1 MARKALPANV
11 HLINGNPSKKKFS
24 VLSDGSRVPVEI
36 PSIPKHLDAGAK
48 REWKLI
54 VPELEKLGLIAKIDR
69 AALAIY
75 CAAFSR
81 WEYAELKLKELQESG
96 LVETTPNGHKQ
107 MGVWLQISNRAV
119 EQIKSSLGDFGMSP
133 SARSKVNVTLQGDL
147 FGNANSG
154 TSATPAA
161 QYFGNK
167 RPS

>member
-24 VLSDGSRVPVEI
+24 VLSDGSRVPVEV
-36 PSIPKHLDAGAK
+36 PTIPKHLDAGAK
-48 REWKLI
+48 REWKII

-75 CAAFSR
+75 CSAFSR
-81 WEYAELKLKELQESG
+81 WEYAETKLKELQENG

-133 SARSKVNVTLQGDL
+133 SARAKVNVTLQGDL
-147 FGNANSG
+147 FGGTGNGAPAN
-154 TSATPAA
+154 PAA
-161 QYFGNK
+161 KYFGA
-167 RPS
+167 R

>member
-36 PSIPKHLDAGAK
+36 PNIPKHLDAGAR
-48 REWKLI
+48 REWKII

-75 CAAFSR
+75 CVAFSR
-81 WEYAELKLKELQESG
+81 WEMAELKLKELGDGG
-96 LVETTPNGHKQ
+96 LIETTPNLHKQ
-107 MGVWLQISNRAV
+107 MSVWLQISNRAV

-133 SARSKVNVTLQGDL
+133 SARAKVNVTLQGDL
-147 FGNANSG
+147 FGDTKG
-154 TSATPAA
+154 SATANPAA
-161 QYFGNK
+161 QYFGNR